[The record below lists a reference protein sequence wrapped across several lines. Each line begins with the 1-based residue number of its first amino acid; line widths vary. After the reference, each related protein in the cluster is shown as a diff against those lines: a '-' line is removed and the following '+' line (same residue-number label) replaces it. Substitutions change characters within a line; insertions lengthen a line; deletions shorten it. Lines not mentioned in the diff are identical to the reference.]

1 MLATARAKGKG
12 RSCIAVVRD
21 PHHRFAP
28 RVGILDVVT
37 ERGEVLAFPQAPDGV
52 EVRHLRAFVAVAEEL
67 NFNRAAARLYVSQ
80 PALSRQIRA
89 LERMLGCEVLRR
101 STHRV
106 ELTVAGSALLDR
118 ARRLLADL
126 DEAIATTQSVG
137 GELAN
142 RMASMWAPVMEVA
155 SADRD
160 IQEMRAAYETFLAQF
175 EVPESVDVRP
185 VNAGGVSSLA
195 LSPKGT
201 EDAAILYLHG
211 GGFIVGSAYG
221 YRPLVGAL
229 VAAAGDGALVPDFRL
244 APEHPF
250 PAALEDALSAYRW
263 LVEQRDA
270 AEIVVAGDSAGAGLA
285 CSLLLTLRAQ
295 DLPLPAGAAFLCP
308 GVDPTGGTMLA
319 AAPEGRPPEELTNI
333 QRSAAAYLAGH
344 PTDDPIVSPLHADL
358 TGLPPLLAQTATG
371 DVVLA
376 ESRLLVER
384 AVAHGVD
391 AQLEVYTAD
400 THVFHVFWPF
410 LPEAADALNQ
420 AGSFIRARLA
430 DESAERAV

>member
-1 MLATARAKGKG
+1 M
-12 RSCIAVVRD
+12 
-21 PHHRFAP
+21 
-28 RVGILDVVT
+28 
-37 ERGEVLAFPQAPDGV
+37 LAFPQAPDGV

-67 NFNRAAARLYVSQ
+67 NFNRAAARLYLSQ

-89 LERMLGCEVLRR
+89 LERLLGCEVLRR

-142 RMASMWAPVMEVA
+142 RMASLWAPVIEVA

-175 EVPESVDVRP
+175 EVPQSVDVRP

-195 LSPKGT
+195 LGPKGV
-201 EDAAILYLHG
+201 EDTAVLYLHG
-211 GGFIVGSAYG
+211 GGYIVGSAYG

-229 VAAAGDGALVPDFRL
+229 VAAAGVGALVPDYRL

-263 LVEQRDA
+263 LAEQGGR
-270 AEIVVAGDSAGAGLA
+270 IVLAGDSAGAGLA

-295 DLPLPAGAAFLCP
+295 DLPLPAAAAFLCP
-308 GVDPTGGTMLA
+308 GVDPTGGAILA
-319 AAPEGRPPEELTNI
+319 SAPAGQPPEELTEI
-333 QRSAAAYLAGH
+333 QRSAAAYLSGH
-344 PTDDPIVSPLHADL
+344 PADDPLVNPLHADL
-358 TGLPPLLAQTATG
+358 TGLPPLLVQTATG
-371 DVVLA
+371 DLVLA

-391 AQLEVYTAD
+391 AQLEVYSAD

-410 LPEAADALNQ
+410 LPEAADALTQ
-420 AGSFIRARLA
+420 AGGFVRARLD
-430 DESAERAV
+430 DERAERADAG